1 MTEDGFTPL
10 AAARVAILG
19 LGLMGGSLA
28 LALRGRCGE
37 VWGYDI
43 DPAATGYAAAHG
55 VVDQVV
61 ALDAALA
68 ADVVIL
74 AAPPRVILAQLAEL
88 ARRPPPAAPT
98 LLLDLGS
105 TKTEI
110 VAAMAALPAGWHP
123 VGGHPMCGK
132 EVSGLAHAEAGL
144 FAGKTFILSPLPQT
158 APGAL
163 RLAEAL
169 VAATGAE
176 LLVLPPARHDTLAAL
191 ASHLPYAV
199 AALLVRVADA
209 SADPALWTMASS
221 GFRDTSR
228 LAASDLTMMTDIL
241 LTNRAAIVEALG
253 DYRAELDALTALVA
267 AGDPAALRAFLET
280 AQHRRRQLF
289 QPPPAP

>member
-1 MTEDGFTPL
+1 MEEDGFKTL

-28 LALRGRCGE
+28 LALRGHCGE
-37 VWGYDI
+37 VLGYDI
-43 DPAATGYAAAHG
+43 DPETLAYAAVHG
-55 VVDQVV
+55 VVARVV
-61 ALDAALA
+61 GLDEALA
-68 ADVVIL
+68 ADVVVL
-74 AAPPRVILAQLAEL
+74 AAPPRVILAQLADL
-88 ARRPPPAAPT
+88 ARRPPPAAST
-98 LLLDLGS
+98 VVLDLGS

-144 FAGKTFILSPLPQT
+144 FEGKTFILSPLPQT
-158 APGAL
+158 APGAQ

-169 VAATGAE
+169 VAATGAR
-176 LLVLPPARHDTLAAL
+176 LLTLPPARHDALAAL

-209 SADPALWTMASS
+209 SADPALWVMASS

-253 DYRAELDALTALVA
+253 DYRAELDALTALVD
-267 AGDPAALRAFLET
+267 AGDPAALRAYLET
-280 AQHRRRQLF
+280 AQRRRRQLF
-289 QPPPAP
+289 QPLTP